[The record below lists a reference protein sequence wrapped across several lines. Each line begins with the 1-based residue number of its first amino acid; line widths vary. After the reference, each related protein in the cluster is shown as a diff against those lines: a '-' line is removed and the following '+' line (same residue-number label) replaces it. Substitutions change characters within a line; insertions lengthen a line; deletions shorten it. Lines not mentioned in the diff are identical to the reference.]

1 MKKIILTVLMLAILS
16 AFSQLSNSSLPVSE
30 YGLITFTEVVNVEGV
45 SKETLFTNAYNHLQ
59 SLVDDHKKLK
69 QGPYI
74 NEDSTEV
81 NLPLVFTV
89 YRDFPIHSPHGLIK
103 YNLSISV
110 KDGRYRYLATNFVFH
125 YLERN
130 RYGKFVE
137 VKGKSKYLEDPVYK
151 GSLKLWEA
159 HKQSAAEKVAQVT
172 EMLRADMLLAPEEPT
187 EEIVK
192 VKVNEDW

>member
-1 MKKIILTVLMLAILS
+1 MLTFMMLTSLS
-16 AFSQLSNSSLPVSE
+16 AFSQLNHSSLPVSE
-30 YGLITFTEVVNVEGV
+30 YGLITFTEVVNVDGV

-59 SLVDDHKKLK
+59 SLVDNHKKLNK
-69 QGPYI
+69 GPFI

-81 NLPLVFTV
+81 NLPLAFTV

-103 YNLSISV
+103 YNLSVSV
-110 KDGRYRYLATNFVFH
+110 KGGRYRYVATNFVFH

-137 VKGKSKYLEDPVYK
+137 VKGKSKYLEDPLYK
-151 GSLKLWEA
+151 GSQKLWEA